1 MARFV
6 WSIDP
11 LAVSRLGEG
20 HAKSPLSSA
29 QLLELKILARKVP
42 RVRAELARLNALQEL
57 DPAVLPDLAL
67 QIARQLC

>member
-11 LAVSRLGEG
+11 LAVSHLGEG
-20 HAKSPLSSA
+20 HAQSPLSSS
-29 QLLELKILARKVP
+29 QLLELKIPARKVP

-67 QIARQLC
+67 QIARQLL

>member
-29 QLLELKILARKVP
+29 QLLELKIPARKVP

-67 QIARQLC
+67 QIARQLL